1 VTTTPESAKLLFR
14 ALRPPLRDRRF
25 WVVQA
30 LVIVIAAFHE
40 AADAQVVIL
49 PVGIPDFATVSL
61 FLVPI
66 IYAALNFGLT
76 GSFATAVWVTL
87 LSLPDFWW
95 VDRMAHHW
103 VDGLQLAIIDTVAV
117 LVGVRVE
124 DERLARMR
132 AEEAQ
137 VRAAA
142 YAAQVIQAQEEE
154 RRRLAHWLHDDPL
167 QALILASRQLEAGG
181 PGHTAKET
189 KELVDSVAVTLRS
202 ISQSL
207 RPPILDDLG
216 LRAGI
221 RRLVED
227 FGRRSGI
234 QASFESEGAERRLD
248 PNVELNL
255 YRIAQEALNNVEKHA
270 AARVV
275 RVRLEFGRE
284 RVRLSVG
291 DDGIGFEPGEST
303 GVDGHLGL
311 LGMEER
317 AALLGGALG
326 VRSSEGRGTTITA
339 QVPLAQAAH
348 VPEGPGASVAS
359 RARSRWGQGGRES
372 TVRL

>member
-1 VTTTPESAKLLFR
+1 MAR
-14 ALRPPLRDRRF
+14 APGAGRQLAAGLRPPVRDRRF

-30 LVIVIAAFHE
+30 LVIVIALFHE
-40 AADAQVVIL
+40 AADARVVAL

-76 GSFATAVWVTL
+76 GSVATAVWVTL
-87 LSLPDFWW
+87 LSLPDFFV
-95 VDRMAHHW
+95 VDRSAHHW

-124 DERLARMR
+124 DERLARLR
-132 AEEAQ
+132 AEDAQ
-137 VRAAA
+137 ARAAA

-167 QALILASRQLEAGG
+167 QALILASRQLESAS
-181 PGHTAKET
+181 PSHPAAET
-189 KELVDSVAVTLRS
+189 KDLVDSVVVTLRG

-227 FGRRSGI
+227 FGRRTGI
-234 QASFESEGAERRLD
+234 QASFDSEGSERRLD
-248 PNVELNL
+248 PNLELNL

-270 AARVV
+270 AARVA

-284 RVRLSVG
+284 RVRLTVG
-291 DDGIGFEPGEST
+291 DDGIGFERVRSA

-317 AALLGGALG
+317 AALLGGALTI
-326 VRSSEGRGTTITA
+326 RSSEGRGTTITA
-339 QVPLAQAAH
+339 QVPLAAAA
-348 VPEGPGASVAS
+348 PALP
-359 RARSRWGQGGRES
+359 RGR
-372 TVRL
+372 TA

>member
-1 VTTTPESAKLLFR
+1 MTTTPESARLLFR

-25 WVVQA
+25 WIVQA

-40 AADAQVVIL
+40 AADAQVVVL

-76 GSFATAVWVTL
+76 GSFATAAWVTL
-87 LSLPDFWW
+87 LSLPDFWF
-95 VDRMAHHW
+95 VDRVSHHW

-117 LVGVRVE
+117 LVGIRVE

-132 AEEAQ
+132 AEDAQ
-137 VRAAA
+137 VRAAS

-167 QALILASRQLEAGG
+167 QALILASRQLEAS
-181 PGHTAKET
+181 GHGHPIAET
-189 KELVDSVAVTLRS
+189 KELIDSVAVTLRG

-234 QASFESEGAERRLD
+234 QATFDSEGAERRLD

-270 AARVV
+270 AARIV

-284 RVRLSVG
+284 RVRLSVS
-291 DDGIGFEPGEST
+291 DDGIGFEPAPPGALE
-303 GVDGHLGL
+303 GHLGL

-317 AALLGGALG
+317 AALLGGSLS

-339 QVPLAQAAH
+339 QVPPDGRAH
-348 VPEGPGASVAS
+348 LSEGTDEREA
-359 RARSRWGQGGRES
+359 RAGRSRWAQGGRES
-372 TVRL
+372 RVPQ